1 MKKRMITAAT
11 LMEIYGVTRPTA
23 INWFND
29 KLIIGERGGGV
40 TDSWI
45 ATPQALKAFHAQLTC
60 INVWK
65 SGELINLSAPFNQPV
80 KELAELT
87 GVSYPMAH
95 KYLRAGYVPGA
106 VKLPYAKGDWRLPA
120 EFKTL
125 ALSLKEATEPL
136 EVQIGQP
143 LTPLPEQFLTCE

>member
-1 MKKRMITAAT
+1 MKKRMITAAS

-29 KLIIGERGGGV
+29 KLIIGERGGGI

-45 ATPQALKAFHAQLTC
+45 ATPQALKDFHAQLTC

-65 SGELINLSAPFNQPV
+65 DGDLLNLPAPYNQPV
-80 KELAELT
+80 KALAELT
-87 GVSYPMAH
+87 AVSYPMAH

-106 VKLPYAKGDWRLPA
+106 IKLPYAKGDWRLPA
-120 EFKTL
+120 NFETL
-125 ALSLKEATEPL
+125 ATSLKEAGEL
-136 EVQIGQP
+136 LVVEISQP